1 MTCSK
6 WLSTVVFTALA
17 LPVVAQK
24 SGCDLVTSDEAAA
37 VFGSPVTK
45 QGTGPT
51 CTFKA
56 SSSTAALVVHTS
68 KTSSDAFKARKDGF
82 ARTGVK
88 VADEPSL
95 GANAFSAVRSD
106 STRIYI
112 LKNGQL
118 VRVEFNDPSK
128 GKAPAGLLDKLRTAA
143 KQAAA
148 RV

>member
-24 SGCDLVTSDEAAA
+24 SGCDLVTPDEAAA

-68 KTSSDAFKARKDGF
+68 KITSDAFKARKDSF
-82 ARTGVK
+82 AKSGVK
-88 VADEPSL
+88 VADEASL
-95 GANAFSAVRSD
+95 GTAFSAVRPD

-112 LKNGQL
+112 FKNGQL
-118 VRVEFNDPSK
+118 VRVEFNDSSK